1 MDAGAGSPVALF
13 SLARA
18 LMRRAALDDLGVA
31 LPAARLALR
40 LLFVAARDQAG
51 RDAAQAA
58 AQALD
63 QARALIRQLS

>member
-1 MDAGAGSPVALF
+1 
-13 SLARA
+13 
-18 LMRRAALDDLGVA
+18 MRRAALDDLGVA